1 MYRLVERRPL
11 WFLLSLVGILPGI
24 IFMLW
29 NLTSSGAFLPLSID
43 YTGGTQWEMR
53 FNAPVAP
60 TEVGSVFVD
69 AGFTD
74 TKAFLVDDDRTVQV
88 KFKNIDISQKELIAQ
103 AIVERFGEFD
113 ERLYRSIGPAIGG
126 EVSRAALLAV
136 IAAAILIL
144 AYIAFAFRE
153 VSHPFRYGVAAI
165 VALIHDVLITVSF
178 LSIMNLIAGWEL
190 DALFLTA
197 TLTVI
202 GFSVNDTIVI
212 FDRIRENLRR
222 HRGEPLATVANRSI
236 IETAQAL
243 NRDSGNRAPG
253 PCRHPPL
260 WRFHAAHLYG
270 NLDCGS
276 HLGHLQLDLY
286 RHPACRR
293 LGRGIPAGGRQE
305 KGCRQRTNGP
315 GVIWIAGIP
324 GKYPCRVGSWP
335 REESRR

>member
-1 MYRLVERRPL
+1 MYRLVERRSL
-11 WFLLSLVGILPGI
+11 WFLLSLIGILPGI
-24 IFMLW
+24 LFMLW
-29 NLTSSGAFLPLSID
+29 NLTSAGTFLPLSID

-53 FNAPVAP
+53 FNQPVAP
-60 TEVGSVFVD
+60 TEVGTVFVD
-69 AGFTD
+69 AGFSD

-88 KFKNIDISQKELIAQ
+88 KFKNIDISQKEIIAQ
-103 AIVERFGEFD
+103 AIVARFGEFD

-136 IAAAILIL
+136 IAASILIL

-153 VSHPFRYGVAAI
+153 VAHPFRYGVAAI
-165 VALIHDVLITVSF
+165 AALVHDVLITVSF

-236 IETAQAL
+236 IETAQRSIATQVTAL
-243 NRDSGNRAPG
+243 LVLAAILIYGGFTLRIFMATLIVGLISGTYSSIFTATPLIVAWEEGSLLAGARRRIAASKQTAP
-253 PCRHPPL
+253 
-260 WRFHAAHLYG
+260 A
-270 NLDCGS
+270 
-276 HLGHLQLDLY
+276 
-286 RHPACRR
+286 
-293 LGRGIPAGGRQE
+293 
-305 KGCRQRTNGP
+305 
-315 GVIWIAGIP
+315 
-324 GKYPCRVGSWP
+324 
-335 REESRR
+335 

>member
-69 AGFTD
+69 AGYTD

-103 AIVERFGEFD
+103 GLVERFGEFD

-236 IETAQAL
+236 IETAQRSIATQVTAL
-243 NRDSGNRAPG
+243 LVLAAILLFGGFTLRIFMATLIVGLISGTYSSIFTATPLVVAWEEGSLLAGARKRVAASEQTAP
-253 PCRHPPL
+253 
-260 WRFHAAHLYG
+260 A
-270 NLDCGS
+270 
-276 HLGHLQLDLY
+276 
-286 RHPACRR
+286 
-293 LGRGIPAGGRQE
+293 
-305 KGCRQRTNGP
+305 
-315 GVIWIAGIP
+315 
-324 GKYPCRVGSWP
+324 
-335 REESRR
+335 

>member
-1 MYRLVERRPL
+1 MYRLVERRSL
-11 WFLLSLVGILPGI
+11 WFLLSLIGILPGI
-24 IFMLW
+24 LFMLW
-29 NLTSSGAFLPLSID
+29 NLTSAGTFLPLSID

-53 FNAPVAP
+53 FNQPIAP

-69 AGFTD
+69 AGFSD

-88 KFKNIDISQKELIAQ
+88 KFKNIDISQKEIIAQ

-126 EVSRAALLAV
+126 EVSRAAVLAV
-136 IAAAILIL
+136 IAASILIL

-153 VSHPFRYGVAAI
+153 VAHPFRYGVAAI
-165 VALIHDVLITVSF
+165 AALVHDVLITVSF

-236 IETAQAL
+236 IETAQRSIATQVTAL
-243 NRDSGNRAPG
+243 LVLAAILIYGGFTLRIFMATLIVGLISGTYSSIFTATPLIVAWEEGSLLAGARRRVAASKQTAP
-253 PCRHPPL
+253 
-260 WRFHAAHLYG
+260 A
-270 NLDCGS
+270 
-276 HLGHLQLDLY
+276 
-286 RHPACRR
+286 
-293 LGRGIPAGGRQE
+293 
-305 KGCRQRTNGP
+305 
-315 GVIWIAGIP
+315 
-324 GKYPCRVGSWP
+324 
-335 REESRR
+335 

>member
-11 WFLLSLVGILPGI
+11 WFLLSLIGILPGI
-24 IFMLW
+24 TFMLW
-29 NLTSSGAFLPLSID
+29 NLTSSGTFLPLSID

-53 FNAPVAP
+53 FSAPVAP

-69 AGFTD
+69 AGYTD

-236 IETAQAL
+236 IETAQRSIATQVTAL
-243 NRDSGNRAPG
+243 LVLAAILLFGGFTLRIFMATLIVGLISGTYSSIFTATPLVVAWEEGSLLAGSRKRVAASEQTAP
-253 PCRHPPL
+253 
-260 WRFHAAHLYG
+260 A
-270 NLDCGS
+270 
-276 HLGHLQLDLY
+276 
-286 RHPACRR
+286 
-293 LGRGIPAGGRQE
+293 
-305 KGCRQRTNGP
+305 
-315 GVIWIAGIP
+315 
-324 GKYPCRVGSWP
+324 
-335 REESRR
+335 

>member
-1 MYRLVERRPL
+1 MYRLVERRPI
-11 WFLLSLVGILPGI
+11 WFLLSLVGILPGVL
-24 IFMLW
+24 FMLW
-29 NLTSSGAFLPLSID
+29 NLTSSGSLLPLSID

-60 TEVGSVFVD
+60 TDVGSVFVD
-69 AGFTD
+69 AGYTD

-88 KFKNIDISQKELIAQ
+88 KFKNIDISQKEIVGQ

-136 IAAAILIL
+136 VAASILIL

-178 LSIMNLIAGWEL
+178 LSIMNLVAGWEL

-236 IETAQAL
+236 IETAQRSIATQVTAL
-243 NRDSGNRAPG
+243 LVLAAILLFGGFTLRIFMATLIVGLISGTYSSIFTATPLVVAWEEGSLLAGARKRVAASEQTAP
-253 PCRHPPL
+253 
-260 WRFHAAHLYG
+260 A
-270 NLDCGS
+270 
-276 HLGHLQLDLY
+276 
-286 RHPACRR
+286 
-293 LGRGIPAGGRQE
+293 
-305 KGCRQRTNGP
+305 
-315 GVIWIAGIP
+315 
-324 GKYPCRVGSWP
+324 
-335 REESRR
+335 

>member
-1 MYRLVERRPL
+1 MYRLVERRSL
-11 WFLLSLVGILPGI
+11 WFLLSLIGILPGI
-24 IFMLW
+24 LFMLW
-29 NLTSSGAFLPLSID
+29 NLTSAGTFLPLSID

-53 FNAPVAP
+53 FNQPIAP

-69 AGFTD
+69 AGFSD

-88 KFKNIDISQKELIAQ
+88 KFKNIDISQKEIIAQ

-126 EVSRAALLAV
+126 EVSRAAVLAV
-136 IAAAILIL
+136 IAASILIL

-153 VSHPFRYGVAAI
+153 VAHPFRYGVAAI
-165 VALIHDVLITVSF
+165 AALVHDVLITVSF

-236 IETAQAL
+236 IETAQRSIATQVTAL
-243 NRDSGNRAPG
+243 LVLAAILIYGGFTLRIFMATLIVGLISGTYSSIFTATPLIVAWEEGSLLAGAKRRVAASKQTAP
-253 PCRHPPL
+253 
-260 WRFHAAHLYG
+260 A
-270 NLDCGS
+270 
-276 HLGHLQLDLY
+276 
-286 RHPACRR
+286 
-293 LGRGIPAGGRQE
+293 
-305 KGCRQRTNGP
+305 
-315 GVIWIAGIP
+315 
-324 GKYPCRVGSWP
+324 
-335 REESRR
+335 

>member
-69 AGFTD
+69 AGYTD

-103 AIVERFGEFD
+103 AIVEQFGEFD

-236 IETAQAL
+236 IETAQRSIATQVTAL
-243 NRDSGNRAPG
+243 LVLAAILLFGGFTLRIFMATLIVGLISGTYSSIFTATPLVVAWEEGSLLAGSRKRVAASEQTAP
-253 PCRHPPL
+253 
-260 WRFHAAHLYG
+260 A
-270 NLDCGS
+270 
-276 HLGHLQLDLY
+276 
-286 RHPACRR
+286 
-293 LGRGIPAGGRQE
+293 
-305 KGCRQRTNGP
+305 
-315 GVIWIAGIP
+315 
-324 GKYPCRVGSWP
+324 
-335 REESRR
+335 

>member
-11 WFLLSLVGILPGI
+11 WFLLSLVGILPGVL
-24 IFMLW
+24 FMLW
-29 NLTSSGAFLPLSID
+29 NLTSSGALLPLSID

-69 AGFTD
+69 AGYTD

-88 KFKNIDISQKELIAQ
+88 KFKNIDISQKEVIGQ
-103 AIVERFGEFD
+103 AIVQRFGEFD

-136 IAAAILIL
+136 IAASILIL

-153 VSHPFRYGVAAI
+153 ISHPFRYGVAAI

-178 LSIMNLIAGWEL
+178 LSIMNLVAGWEL

-222 HRGEPLATVANRSI
+222 YRGEPLATVANRSI
-236 IETAQAL
+236 IETAQRSIATQVTAL
-243 NRDSGNRAPG
+243 LVLAAILIYGGFTLRIFMATLIVGLISGTYSSIFTATPLVVAWEEGSLLAGARKRVASGEQTAP
-253 PCRHPPL
+253 
-260 WRFHAAHLYG
+260 A
-270 NLDCGS
+270 
-276 HLGHLQLDLY
+276 
-286 RHPACRR
+286 
-293 LGRGIPAGGRQE
+293 
-305 KGCRQRTNGP
+305 
-315 GVIWIAGIP
+315 
-324 GKYPCRVGSWP
+324 
-335 REESRR
+335 